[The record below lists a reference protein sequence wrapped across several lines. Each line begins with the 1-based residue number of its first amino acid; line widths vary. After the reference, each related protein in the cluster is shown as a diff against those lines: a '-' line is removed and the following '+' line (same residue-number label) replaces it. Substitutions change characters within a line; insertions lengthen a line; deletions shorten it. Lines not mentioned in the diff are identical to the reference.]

1 MSTHANIL
9 LVEGEAETSRLILQA
24 LKADNYAIQQADGGK
39 TAMKVSSAFQ
49 PDLILLSLGLP
60 DADPRQIMAHFRHN
74 SRLPVLLL
82 TRKDQ
87 EAQKIA
93 ALEAGADDYLEK
105 PLFGTQELLERV
117 RVALRNANR
126 GQSVAFACQDLSVDL
141 RRRRVSLHSKN
152 VHLTPTEYS
161 LLERLIQKA
170 GQVVTHSELL
180 REVWGKADGYDHY
193 LRIYVQRLRR
203 KLGDDPFRPR
213 YIFTE
218 SGVGYRL
225 NSEGLN

>member
-1 MSTHANIL
+1 MDNQATKIL

-24 LKADNYAIQQADGGK
+24 LKADNYAVQQADGGK
-39 TAMKVSSAFQ
+39 TAIKLSSAFQ
-49 PDLILLSLGLP
+49 PDLVLLSLGLP
-60 DADPRQIMAHFRHN
+60 DAPPREMMAQFRSK

-82 TRKDQ
+82 TRKEQ
-87 EAQKIA
+87 EAEKVE

-117 RVALRNANR
+117 RIALRNASR
-126 GQSVAFACQDLSVDL
+126 GETVAFACQDLAVDL
-141 RRRRVSLHSKN
+141 RRRRVSLHAKN

-161 LLERLIQKA
+161 LLERLIYKA
-170 GQVVTHSELL
+170 GQVVTHAELL
-180 REVWGKADGYDHY
+180 REVWGKAEGYDHY

-225 NSEGLN
+225 NSEG